1 MSTVKEVF
9 HLHLPVEK
17 TNKPGFLC
25 GCEFEI
31 EAIKAHPNPHPHIQV
46 DIDHSLR
53 NNGHEYKTAPNDYKS
68 TLELFDYLHKNI
80 QLGKEPFS
88 HRTSTHVHVN
98 VSTLNVATVRQ
109 MVLAYALLEPMF
121 FAYVGKTR
129 EHNIFCVPLYFTTMP
144 EYYKKDLLYM
154 HNVWH
159 KYTAFNILPLGP
171 QKDGTPGIGTLEF
184 RHLYGTN
191 DKSIFTKWLT
201 ILKEF
206 YEFFEKNPDY
216 NIVEEVAKGKTP
228 ASICNQ
234 IIPSLCEMYPIKEI
248 NSLCADTM
256 LDVKLT
262 VGSLAK

>member
-1 MSTVKEVF
+1 MNTVKDVF
-9 HLHLPVEK
+9 GLHLPVEK

-31 EAIKAHPNPHPHIQV
+31 EAIKGHPKPHPEIQV

-53 NNGHEYKTAPNDYKS
+53 NNGYEYKTAPNNFVK
-68 TLELFDYLHKNI
+68 TLELFDYLHKGI
-80 QLGKEPFS
+80 SLGQDPFS

-98 VSTLNVATVRQ
+98 VSTLPVATVRQ
-109 MVLAYALLEPMF
+109 MVLTYALLEPLF
-121 FAYVGKTR
+121 FSFVGKER

-144 EYYKKDLLYM
+144 ELYKQDITKM
-154 HNVWH
+154 HASWH
-159 KYTAFNILPLGP
+159 KYTAFNILPLGT
-171 QKDGTPGIGTLEF
+171 QKDGTHGIGTLEF

-191 DKSIFTKWLT
+191 SKEIFTKWLT

-206 YEFFEKNPDY
+206 YEFFEEHEDY
-216 NIVEEVAKGKTP
+216 NVVEEVAKGRTP
-228 ASICNQ
+228 REIASMIV
-234 IIPSLCEMYPIKEI
+234 PHLSSMYSTSFV
-248 NSLCADTM
+248 NSMCADTM